1 MFPSLGLG
9 IYCRVLQI
17 GQIHRVTLIRGRR
30 RTLTPAP
37 WICPKEKNEVKYL
50 KPDER
55 AYLEQVAQQENLI
68 AEPEVL
74 YPKKTASDLA
84 RTPEVEATWTQDS
97 KRVGLLATKIGMA
110 PQWLND
116 GTRVLCTLLHVQQ
129 NHVVSAVDPDTWFK
143 QTSVG
148 KRKAFGRFGPMWKV
162 TVGAIDANPAFL
174 SHPYRRM
181 FDKVGI
187 PCKDKL
193 ASFLVTENAVV
204 SPGTRLEVRH
214 FTVGQF
220 VNVSGKT
227 IDWGFQGVMHRW
239 GMRGQPSY
247 HTTKSHRRV
256 GSIGSTGDA
265 RVWPGKRL
273 PGHMGYEWRLAS
285 GLEVMRINPVTQV
298 IYVKGCVPGDH
309 GELLLIN
316 DCWNEKKEVKE
327 PPFPTFVPEE
337 GDDLA
342 LYNCAVDAPISDI
355 TAYDIYH
362 PKLFR
367 FTSPSIVY
375 TEEDETKS
383 AAREKGRA
391 KIAKVKKVCRQW
403 NTIIETA
410 DRELWHTFALAEI
423 PEAGLNDSD
432 LFPRGTSFKHRLRA
446 FRYAWNPQDSSRNN
460 FLRTN
465 GFTVHRQPIAQSTDA
480 IRGKIGVSTGVHA
493 YNITWKGPLGTVAVV
508 GVATKHAAL
517 HCPGYV
523 ALLGSDDQSWGW
535 NLVDNTLLY
544 NGNCVGSYPRL
555 NNPPKYQVGEKI
567 TMILDRDTETLFFE
581 KNGEFFGI
589 AFENIPPVKLFPAI
603 CAVYGN
609 TEVSMAYA
617 GTPLAG

>member
-1 MFPSLGLG
+1 MA
-9 IYCRVLQI
+9 R
-17 GQIHRVTLIRGRR
+17 
-30 RTLTPAP
+30 
-37 WICPKEKNEVKYL
+37 
-50 KPDER
+50 KP
-55 AYLEQVAQQENLI
+55 V
-68 AEPEVL
+68 
-74 YPKKTASDLA
+74 
-84 RTPEVEATWTQDS
+84 
-97 KRVGLLATKIGMA
+97 
-110 PQWLND
+110 
-116 GTRVLCTLLHVQQ
+116 
-129 NHVVSAVDPDTWFK
+129 
-143 QTSVG
+143 
-148 KRKAFGRFGPMWKV
+148 
-162 TVGAIDANPAFL
+162 
-174 SHPYRRM
+174 
-181 FDKVGI
+181 
-187 PCKDKL
+187 
-193 ASFLVTENAVV
+193 
-204 SPGTRLEVRH
+204 
-214 FTVGQF
+214 
-220 VNVSGKT
+220 
-227 IDWGFQGVMHRW
+227 
-239 GMRGQPSY
+239 
-247 HTTKSHRRV
+247 
-256 GSIGSTGDA
+256 
-265 RVWPGKRL
+265 
-273 PGHMGYEWRLAS
+273 
-285 GLEVMRINPVTQV
+285 
-298 IYVKGCVPGDH
+298 
-309 GELLLIN
+309 
-316 DCWNEKKEVKE
+316 
-327 PPFPTFVPEE
+327 
-337 GDDLA
+337 
-342 LYNCAVDAPISDI
+342 
-355 TAYDIYH
+355 
-362 PKLFR
+362 
-367 FTSPSIVY
+367 
-375 TEEDETKS
+375 S
-383 AAREKGRA
+383 AARLPTTVLLPVFKYLCLKDLNSCAR
-391 KIAKVKKVCRQW
+391 VCRQW